1 MLRELFTIGYQGREP
16 AELVA
21 ALEEHGVDVLVDVRD
36 RPISRKKGFSKRAL
50 EELLSAHGIAYVH
63 ARELGNPKTNRD
75 AGGGLATVLSN
86 YEAWMAERWGDA
98 FEALRPTIEGKRVCL
113 LCLERDPHECHRTIV
128 AREMVARLGTGALRP
143 LP

>member
-21 ALEEHGVDVLVDVRD
+21 VLEDHGVEVVVDVRD

-50 EELLSAHGIAYVH
+50 EELSSAHGIAYVH
-63 ARELGNPKTNRD
+63 ARELGNPKANRD

-86 YEAWMAERWGDA
+86 YEAWMAPRWDEA
-98 FEALRPTIEGKRVCL
+98 FAALRPAIEDKRVCL
-113 LCLERDPHECHRTIV
+113 LCLERDPQECHRTIV
-128 AREMVARLGTGALRP
+128 AREMVARLGVGALRP
-143 LP
+143 LA

>member
-1 MLRELFTIGYQGREP
+1 MLRQLLTIGYQGREP

-50 EELLSAHGIAYVH
+50 EELLGEHGIAYVH

-75 AGGGLATVLSN
+75 AGGGVATVLSN
-86 YEAWMAERWGDA
+86 YEAWMTERWDDA
-98 FEALRPTIEGKRVCL
+98 FRQLRPSIEGKRVCL
-113 LCLERDPHECHRTIV
+113 LCLERDPQDCHRTIV
-128 AREMVARLGTGALRP
+128 AREMLSRLGAGVVRL
-143 LP
+143 L